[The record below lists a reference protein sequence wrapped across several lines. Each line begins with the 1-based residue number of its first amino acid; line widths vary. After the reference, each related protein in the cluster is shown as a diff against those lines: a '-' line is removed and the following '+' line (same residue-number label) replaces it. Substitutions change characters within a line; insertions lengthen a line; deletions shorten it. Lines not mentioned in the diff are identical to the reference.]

1 MAGPAAAMVME
12 DGGWEMEDGGGDKM
26 DDEDRGERGESA
38 NKKVMV
44 VYTSS
49 KKESIT
55 NSQQRR

>member
-1 MAGPAAAMVME
+1 
-12 DGGWEMEDGGGDKM
+12 MEDGGGDKM